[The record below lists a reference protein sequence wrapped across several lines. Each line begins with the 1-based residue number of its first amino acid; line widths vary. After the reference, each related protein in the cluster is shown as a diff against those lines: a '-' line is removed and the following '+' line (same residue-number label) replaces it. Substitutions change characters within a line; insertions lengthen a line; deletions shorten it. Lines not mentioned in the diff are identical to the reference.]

1 MNDFLNELTK
11 DFKDI
16 RFYVLKFSK
25 TTNFSSRIELQSR
38 VRRVS
43 PWQSRVVSR
52 HPETSFIRE
61 ATSEKL
67 KESHRKAVSNA
78 GLQLNQMIT
87 LGSDCPFRIRKF
99 SDWLTS
105 KRKKNQEREF
115 LTLGHATSMVSTIF
129 ATRAYRL

>member
-1 MNDFLNELTK
+1 MYDFLNELTK

-16 RFYVLKFSK
+16 RFYVLKISK

-67 KESHRKAVSNA
+67 KESHLKAVTNA
-78 GLQLNQMIT
+78 GPQLNQMIT

-99 SDWLTS
+99 FRLVNKQREEESG
-105 KRKKNQEREF
+105 KRLDIGACN
-115 LTLGHATSMVSTIF
+115 LHVVSY
-129 ATRAYRL
+129 AY